1 MFKFDITK
9 LVNNNEIRYALE
21 YHEATKHSE
30 ISIQTSGHYLDW
42 DNKPRPF
49 KIYTKLPSI
58 PLPQDFCKPSLDA
71 ITSISKIKSINEST
85 ATTTTT
91 SAVVDIKKLAEIL
104 FFSAGITREMNYPYG
119 TYYMRAA
126 SATGALYPIE
136 LYVVCQDIPGLR
148 AGVYHFC
155 PGDFTLTELRN
166 GDYRGKL
173 SAAAGE
179 DKSIMASPIII
190 IFSSI
195 AWRNAWK
202 YQARSYRHW
211 FWDSGVIAA
220 NLLGTTVSNNIGSFL
235 IVGFVDDI
243 VNRML
248 LLDDKREA
256 AIAMAAIG
264 IGLSKNQV
272 GSNSKEIISSSSLPS
287 PEVLPLSKKAEVEYP
302 EIWRMHQASSLSNTE
317 EVKQWS
323 NSTSSFKKQDRTSR
337 TEILNSQPLQYEERS
352 SSSFQPDLRDVILL
366 RGSSRRFARKPISF
380 MQLSNILHASTRGIP
395 LDFLQDGDRTVIDIY
410 MIVNDIEG
418 LERGSYFFNRSA
430 GLLEHLKRNVP
441 RNMSGYLCLGQN
453 LFSDASIVFF
463 LMTDLLDVLSTY
475 GNRGYRAAQFEAGI
489 IAGKI
494 YLSSYAQQLGASG
507 STFFDDAV
515 SEFFSPHAKEKS
527 TMIAVGVGIPG
538 YKARPGKILA
548 GTLSRS
554 QIIKEA

>member
-1 MFKFDITK
+1 MYKFEITK
-9 LVNNNEIRYALE
+9 LVNNEIRYALE

-71 ITSISKIKSINEST
+71 ITSISRIKSITEST
-85 ATTTTT
+85 ARTAAST
-91 SAVVDIKKLAEIL
+91 VVDIKKLAEIL

-136 LYVVCQDIPGLR
+136 LYVVCQDLPGLR

-155 PGDFTLTELRN
+155 PGDFTLTELRK

-173 SAAAGE
+173 SAAAGGS
-179 DKSIMASPIII
+179 KSIMASPITI

-202 YQARSYRHW
+202 YQSRSYRHW

-220 NLLGTTVSNNIGSFL
+220 NLLGTTVSNNIRSLL

-243 VNRML
+243 VNHML

-302 EIWRMHQASSLSNTE
+302 EIWRMHHASSLSNTE

-323 NSTSSFKKQDRTSR
+323 NSTSSFKKQDRTNR

-352 SSSFQPDLRDVILL
+352 SSSFQPGLGDVILL

-380 MQLSNILHASTRGIP
+380 MQLSTILHASTRGIP
-395 LDFLQDGDRTVIDIY
+395 LDFLQDGDRTAIDIY
-410 MIVNDIEG
+410 MIVNDVEG

-430 GLLEHLKRNVP
+430 GLLEQVKRNVP

-463 LMTDLLDVLSTY
+463 LMTDLFDVLSTY

-489 IAGKI
+489 VAGKI

-515 SEFFSPHAKEKS
+515 SEFFSPHAKDKS

-554 QIIKEA
+554 QIIKETF

>member
-1 MFKFDITK
+1 
-9 LVNNNEIRYALE
+9 VNNEIRYALE

-71 ITSISKIKSINEST
+71 ITSISKKIESIAEST
-85 ATTTTT
+85 AKTTTT
-91 SAVVDIKKLAEIL
+91 SAVDIKKLAEIL

-155 PGDFTLTELRN
+155 PGDFTLTELRS
-166 GDYRGKL
+166 GDYRAKL

-179 DKSIMASPIII
+179 SENIMASPITI

-211 FWDSGVIAA
+211 FWDCGVIAA
-220 NLLGTTVSNNIGSFL
+220 NLLGTTVSNNIRSFL
-235 IVGFVDDI
+235 IMGFVDDI
-243 VNRML
+243 VNRLL

-264 IGLSKNQV
+264 IGLSKKQV
-272 GSNSKEIISSSSLPS
+272 ESNSKEIISSLSSFPLP
-287 PEVLPLSKKAEVEYP
+287 EILPLSKKAEVEYP
-302 EIWRMHQASSLSNTE
+302 EIWRVHQASRLSNTE
-317 EVKQWS
+317 DVKRWS
-323 NSTSSFKKQDRTSR
+323 NSASSFKKQDRTSR
-337 TEILNSQPLQYEERS
+337 TEILHSQPLQYEEPPL
-352 SSSFQPDLRDVILL
+352 SSFKPSLGDVILL
-366 RGSSRRFARKPISF
+366 RGSSRRFARKSISF
-380 MQLSNILHASTRGIP
+380 MHLSTILHASTRGIP
-395 LDFLQDGDRTVIDIY
+395 LDFLGQDGDRTSIDVY
-410 MIVNDIEG
+410 MIVNDVEG
-418 LERGSYFFNRSA
+418 LERGSYFFNRSTSS
-430 GLLEHLKRNVP
+430 LEQLKRNVP

-463 LMTDLLDVLSTY
+463 LMTDLLEVLGTC
-475 GNRGYRAAQFEAGI
+475 GNRGYRAVQFEAGI

-515 SEFFSPHAKEKS
+515 SEFFSPHAKDKS
-527 TMIAVGVGIPG
+527 TMIVVGVGIPG
-538 YKARPGKILA
+538 YKARPGKIIA
-548 GTLSRS
+548 GTLSKS
-554 QIIKEA
+554 QIIKESL

>member
-1 MFKFDITK
+1 
-9 LVNNNEIRYALE
+9 VNNDIRYALE

-58 PLPQDFCKPSLDA
+58 SLPQDFCKPSLDA
-71 ITSISKIKSINEST
+71 ITSISKIKSITEST

-91 SAVVDIKKLAEIL
+91 TTTSAVDIKKLAEIL

-179 DKSIMASPIII
+179 SKNIMASPIII

-220 NLLGTTVSNNIGSFL
+220 NLLGTTVSNNIRSFL
-235 IVGFVDDI
+235 IMGFVDDI

-256 AIAMAAIG
+256 AIAMAAID

-272 GSNSKEIISSSSLPS
+272 GSNFKEIISSSSLPS
-287 PEVLPLSKKAEVEYP
+287 PEVLPLSKKADVEYP
-302 EIWRMHQASSLSNTE
+302 EIWRVHQASSLSNTE

-323 NSTSSFKKQDRTSR
+323 NSASSFKKQDRTSR
-337 TEILNSQPLQYEERS
+337 AEILNSQPLQYEEPSS
-352 SSSFQPDLRDVILL
+352 SSSFQPGLGDVILL

-380 MQLSNILHASTRGIP
+380 MQISTILHASTRGIP
-395 LDFLQDGDRTVIDIY
+395 LDFLGQDGDRTAIDVY
-410 MIVNDIEG
+410 MIVNDVEG

-430 GLLEHLKRNVP
+430 DSLEQLKRNVP

-463 LMTDLLDVLSTY
+463 LMTDLLEVLSTY

-489 IAGKI
+489 VAGKI

-515 SEFFSPHAKEKS
+515 SEFFSPHAKDKS

-548 GTLSRS
+548 GTLSKS
-554 QIIKEA
+554 QIIKEAF

>member
-1 MFKFDITK
+1 M
-9 LVNNNEIRYALE
+9 NNDIRYALE
-21 YHEATKHSE
+21 FHEATKHSE

-71 ITSISKIKSINEST
+71 ITSISKIKSITESN
-85 ATTTTT
+85 ATTT
-91 SAVVDIKKLAEIL
+91 SPAVDIKKLAEIL
-104 FFSAGITREMNYPYG
+104 FFSAGITRELNYPYG

-126 SATGALYPIE
+126 AATGALYPIE

-179 DKSIMASPIII
+179 SKNIMASPIII

-220 NLLGTTVSNNIGSFL
+220 NLLGTTVSNNIRSFL
-235 IVGFVDDI
+235 IMGFVDDI

-272 GSNSKEIISSSSLPS
+272 GSNSKEIISSLSSSLPY

-317 EVKQWS
+317 EVKQWA
-323 NSTSSFKKQDRTSR
+323 NSASSFKKQDRTSR
-337 TEILNSQPLQYEERS
+337 TEILNSQTLQYKE
-352 SSSFQPDLRDVILL
+352 SSSFQSGLGDVILL

-380 MQLSNILHASTRGIP
+380 MQLSTILYASTRSIP
-395 LDFLQDGDRTVIDIY
+395 LDFLGQDGDRTAIDVY
-410 MIVNDIEG
+410 MIVNDVEG
-418 LERGSYFFNRSA
+418 LE
-430 GLLEHLKRNVP
+430 
-441 RNMSGYLCLGQN
+441 
-453 LFSDASIVFF
+453 
-463 LMTDLLDVLSTY
+463 
-475 GNRGYRAAQFEAGI
+475 
-489 IAGKI
+489 
-494 YLSSYAQQLGASG
+494 
-507 STFFDDAV
+507 
-515 SEFFSPHAKEKS
+515 
-527 TMIAVGVGIPG
+527 
-538 YKARPGKILA
+538 
-548 GTLSRS
+548 
-554 QIIKEA
+554 

>member
-1 MFKFDITK
+1 M
-9 LVNNNEIRYALE
+9 NNDIRYALE

-71 ITSISKIKSINEST
+71 ITSISKIKSITEST
-85 ATTTTT
+85 ATTTT
-91 SAVVDIKKLAEIL
+91 SAVDIKKLAEIL

-136 LYVVCQDIPGLR
+136 LYVVCQNIPGLR

-179 DKSIMASPIII
+179 SKDIMASPITI

-195 AWRNAWK
+195 AWRNTWK

-220 NLLGTTVSNNIGSFL
+220 NLLGTTVSNNIRSFL
-235 IVGFVDDI
+235 IMGFVDDI
-243 VNRML
+243 VNHML

-264 IGLSKNQV
+264 IGLSNNQV
-272 GSNSKEIISSSSLPS
+272 ESNPKEIISSSSSLPS

-302 EIWRMHQASSLSNTE
+302 EIWRVHQASSLSNTE

-323 NSTSSFKKQDRTSR
+323 NSASSFKKQDRTNR
-337 TEILNSQPLQYEERS
+337 TEILNSQLLQYEEP
-352 SSSFQPDLRDVILL
+352 SSSFQPGLGDVILL

-380 MQLSNILHASTRGIP
+380 MQLSAILHASTRGIP
-395 LDFLQDGDRTVIDIY
+395 LDFLGQDGGRTAIDVY
-410 MIVNDIEG
+410 MIVNYVEG

-430 GLLEHLKRNVP
+430 GSLEQLKRNVP

-453 LFSDASIVFF
+453 LFSDASIIFF
-463 LMTDLLDVLSTY
+463 LMTDLLEVLSTY

-489 IAGKI
+489 VAGKI

-515 SEFFSPHAKEKS
+515 SEFFSPHAKDKS
-527 TMIAVGVGIPG
+527 TMIAVGVGITG
-538 YKARPGKILA
+538 YKARPGKIIA
-548 GTLSRS
+548 GTLSKS
-554 QIIKEA
+554 QIIKEAF

>member
-1 MFKFDITK
+1 M
-9 LVNNNEIRYALE
+9 NNDIRYALE

-71 ITSISKIKSINEST
+71 ITSISKIKSIAEST
-85 ATTTTT
+85 ATTTT
-91 SAVVDIKKLAEIL
+91 SAVDIKKLAEIL
-104 FFSAGITREMNYPYG
+104 FFSAGITREMDYPYG

-179 DKSIMASPIII
+179 SKNIMASPIII

-220 NLLGTTVSNNIGSFL
+220 NLLGTTVSNNIRSFL
-235 IVGFVDDI
+235 IMGFVDDI
-243 VNRML
+243 VNRIL

-264 IGLSKNQV
+264 IGLGLSKNQV

-302 EIWRMHQASSLSNTE
+302 EIWRVHQASTLSNTE

-323 NSTSSFKKQDRTSR
+323 NSASSFKKQDRTSR
-337 TEILNSQPLQYEERS
+337 IEILNSQPLQYEEP
-352 SSSFQPDLRDVILL
+352 SSSFQPGLGDVILL

-380 MQLSNILHASTRGIP
+380 MQLSTILHASTRGIP
-395 LDFLQDGDRTVIDIY
+395 LDFLGQDGDRTAIDVY
-410 MIVNDIEG
+410 MIVNDVEG

-430 GLLEHLKRNVP
+430 GSLEQLKRNVP

-463 LMTDLLDVLSTY
+463 LMTDLLEVLSAY
-475 GNRGYRAAQFEAGI
+475 GNRGYRSAQFEAGI
-489 IAGKI
+489 VAGKI

-515 SEFFSPHAKEKS
+515 SEFFSPHAKDKS

-548 GTLSRS
+548 GALSKS
-554 QIIKEA
+554 QIIKEAF